1 MDQRTDVE
9 RIREYKQLLDE
20 GMITREEFEAKK
32 RQILEGNSAENRS
45 AGGGADGGS
54 TASFGDNKLSPKVTN
69 VLSYITWIGF
79 LIAYFAGDR
88 EHCMFHLNQGLVLNL
103 FGLLSG
109 FPVIG
114 WVARIGFVV
123 LMIIGIVNA
132 SNDENKPLPLIGG
145 IKLL

>member
-1 MDQRTDVE
+1 MDQRSDVE

-20 GMITREEFEAKK
+20 GMITQEEFEAKK
-32 RQILEGNSAENRS
+32 KQILEEGSAPGQNYS
-45 AGGGADGGS
+45 QAQGTGGE
-54 TASFGDNKLSPKVTN
+54 KLSPKVTN

-103 FGLLSG
+103 FSLISLV
-109 FPVIG
+109 PLIG
-114 WVARIGFVV
+114 WIASLGSIA
-123 LMIIGIVNA
+123 LMILGIVNA
-132 SNDENKPLPLIGG
+132 SNDEEKPLPLIGT

>member
-1 MDQRTDVE
+1 MDQRSDVE

-20 GMITREEFEAKK
+20 GMITQEEFEAKK
-32 RQILEGNSAENRS
+32 KQILEEGSVPGQNYSQAQGT
-45 AGGGADGGS
+45 GGE
-54 TASFGDNKLSPKVTN
+54 KLSPKVTN

-103 FGLLSG
+103 FSLISLV
-109 FPVIG
+109 PIIG
-114 WVARIGFVV
+114 WIASLGSIA
-123 LMIIGIVNA
+123 LMILGIVNA
-132 SNDENKPLPLIGG
+132 SSDVEKPLPLIGT

>member
-1 MDQRTDVE
+1 MDQRSDVE

-20 GMITREEFEAKK
+20 GMITQEEFEAKK
-32 RQILEGNSAENRS
+32 KQILEEGSAPGQNYS
-45 AGGGADGGS
+45 QTQGTGGE
-54 TASFGDNKLSPKVTN
+54 KLSPKVTN

-103 FGLLSG
+103 FSLISLV
-109 FPVIG
+109 PLIG
-114 WVARIGFVV
+114 WIASLGSIA
-123 LMIIGIVNA
+123 LMILGIVNA
-132 SNDENKPLPLIGG
+132 SSDVEKPLPLIGT

>member
-9 RIREYKQLLDE
+9 RIREYKELLDE

-32 RQILEGNSAENRS
+32 KQILEGGEPESHS
-45 AGGGADGGS
+45 TSSGFTVGDAG
-54 TASFGDNKLSPKVTN
+54 NKLSAKVTN
-69 VLSYITWIGF
+69 VLSYITFIGF

-88 EHCMFHLNQGLVLNL
+88 ERCMFHLNQGLVLNL
-103 FGLLSG
+103 FGLLMG
-109 FPVIG
+109 IPLIG
-114 WVARIGFVV
+114 WIARIGYII

-132 SNDENKPLPLIGG
+132 SSDVEKPLPLIGE

>member
-1 MDQRTDVE
+1 MDQRSDVE

-20 GMITREEFEAKK
+20 GMITQEEFEAKK
-32 RQILEGNSAENRS
+32 KQILEEGSAPGRS
-45 AGGGADGGS
+45 YSQAQGTGGE
-54 TASFGDNKLSPKVTN
+54 KLSPKVTN

-103 FGLLSG
+103 FSLISLV
-109 FPVIG
+109 PLIG
-114 WVARIGFVV
+114 WIASLGSIA
-123 LMIIGIVNA
+123 LMILGIVNA
-132 SNDENKPLPLIGG
+132 SSDVEKPLPLIGT